1 MSPKPAT
8 AAATAPAV
16 GTPAATT
23 PAATAPAGQPTAAG
37 LQNPWDVRKTIVD
50 LQKDV
55 AQLQPL
61 LAQFNPQIWVDKK
74 GAPTTYILQWQ
85 AAQQQA
91 TDLLTV
97 TNLFSQK
104 TESLSQGLDTYFRL
118 ESLETT
124 ERSLAEGARHY
135 DVRAITDKLDAM
147 IAHNFTSR
155 ERLREYLRELA
166 TNTEQNFKIADQEAQ
181 RCRGALSQQGL
192 PAAGQK
198 SRRN

>member
-1 MSPKPAT
+1 MGQTASP
-8 AAATAPAV
+8 
-16 GTPAATT
+16 
-23 PAATAPAGQPTAAG
+23 APAGQPVSTG
-37 LQNPWDVRKTIVD
+37 LQNPWDVRKTIAD
-50 LQKDV
+50 LQKDA

-61 LAQFNPQIWVDKK
+61 LAQMSPQSWVDKK

-85 AAQQQA
+85 AAQQQL

-97 TNLFSQK
+97 TNLFSHK
-104 TESLSQGLDTYFRL
+104 TESLTQALDTYFRL
-118 ESLETT
+118 EALETT
-124 ERSLAEGARHY
+124 ERSLAEGAQHY
-135 DVRAITDKLDAM
+135 DVRATTDKLNAM

-166 TNTEQNFKIADQEAQ
+166 TSTEANFRIADLEAQ

-192 PAAGQK
+192 PDSNRK